1 MSDINMRDV
10 IGLAAEK
17 LGDIEYLAQEI
28 REEYFEPYDCE
39 KPTDMSAILHEHTR
53 YTSLYRIL
61 SDCVSDVTQLLRETQ
76 KQLT

>member
-17 LGDIEYLAQEI
+17 LDDVKYLAQEI
-28 REEYFEPYDCE
+28 REEYFEQYDCE
-39 KPTDMSAILHEHTR
+39 KPTDMSAIVYEHKR

-61 SDCVSDVTQLLRETQ
+61 SDCVSDVTQLLRETH

>member
-28 REEYFEPYDCE
+28 REVYFELYDCE
-39 KPTDMSAILHEHTR
+39 KPTCMSSIVHEHKR

-61 SDCVSDVTQLLRETQ
+61 SDCVRDVTQLLRETH

>member
-17 LGDIEYLAQEI
+17 LGDIEYLSQEI
-28 REEYFEPYDCE
+28 REEYFEPYDC
-39 KPTDMSAILHEHTR
+39 KNPTDMSAIVHEHTR

-61 SDCVSDVTQLLRETQ
+61 SDCVSDVTQLLRETHN
-76 KQLT
+76 QLT